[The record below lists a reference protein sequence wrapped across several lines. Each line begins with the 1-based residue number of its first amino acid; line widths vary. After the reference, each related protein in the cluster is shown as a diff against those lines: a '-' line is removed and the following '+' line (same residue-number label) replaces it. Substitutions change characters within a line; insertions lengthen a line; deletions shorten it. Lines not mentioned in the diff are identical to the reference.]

1 VSDRDESVERVVRA
15 LKRPVPSSP
24 DLDARIMARV
34 LAERRPAPSRV
45 IWPLA
50 ALAAAAGLAAVA
62 VFGVGAR
69 GKPVAFTLVA
79 PRASSVAIVGDFND
93 WNPRATPLVR
103 TGGGAWETRVR
114 LAPGQYN
121 YAFVVDGSTWVPDPA
136 APRNAADDFGSP
148 NSVVTVAGASL

>member
-1 VSDRDESVERVVRA
+1 VSDRDESIERVVRE
-15 LKRPVPSSP
+15 LMRPVPSSP
-24 DLDARIMARV
+24 DLDARIMHRV

-62 VFGVGAR
+62 VFGTSAR
-69 GKPVAFTLVA
+69 GRPVAFTLVA

-93 WNPRATPLVR
+93 WNPHATPLVR
-103 TGGGAWETRVR
+103 TGSGAWEARVR

-121 YAFVVDGSTWVPDPA
+121 YAFVVDGATWVPDPA
-136 APRNAADDFGSP
+136 APKNAVDDFGSP